1 MSYRYRSLI
10 NCCDPLILLTKTMKT
25 SSKIIFFLSLGI
37 CAGLTQAQ
45 NTSEASPIPKI
56 ADSWRY
62 EVTPYVWGPGIKGT
76 LNFNNS
82 LARSADMNTSNVL
95 SDLKSGG
102 MIAAEAHY
110 GNWGIMGDL
119 VSATLQHSGSVP
131 VYGGQATIADKVT
144 LQQTVLTGTATYT
157 LVNNKDAYLDGLV
170 GVRAID
176 ITATL
181 NGNLDGTNVSKT
193 ISSKTSTVDPI
204 IGAKG
209 RYRIADSSWYIP
221 AYADIGSGGGT
232 TNLTWQVA
240 AGIGKT
246 FNQLI
251 DASLTYRALYYD
263 MKSSA
268 VLQKT
273 TMQGPQ
279 LSVTLK
285 F

>member
-1 MSYRYRSLI
+1 
-10 NCCDPLILLTKTMKT
+10 MKT
-25 SSKIIFFLSLGI
+25 LSKIITLISI
-37 CAGLTQAQ
+37 GLCTGLAQAQ
-45 NTSEASPIPKI
+45 NTNETSPIPKI
-56 ADSWRY
+56 ADSWRF
-62 EVTPYVWGPGIKGT
+62 EVTPYLWSPGIKGT
-76 LNFNNS
+76 LNFNNG
-82 LARSADMNTSNVL
+82 LAKSADMNSSNVL
-95 SDLKSGG
+95 GNLKSGG

-110 GNWGIMGDL
+110 GNWGIMGDI
-119 VSATLQHSGSVP
+119 VSATLQNSGSIP
-131 VYGGQATIADKVT
+131 VYGGVAHVADKIT
-144 LQQTVLTGTATYT
+144 LQQTVLTGVATYT
-157 LVNNKDAYLDGLV
+157 FVNNKDAYVDGLL

-181 NGNLDGTNVSKT
+181 NGNLDGTNISKT

-240 AGIGKT
+240 AGVGKT
-246 FNQLI
+246 FNNLI
-251 DASLTYRALYYD
+251 DASLTYRSLYYD

-279 LSVTLK
+279 LSVTFK

>member
-1 MSYRYRSLI
+1 
-10 NCCDPLILLTKTMKT
+10 MKT
-25 SSKIIFFLSLGI
+25 LSKITIFLCIGI
-37 CAGLTQAQ
+37 CAGLAQAQ
-45 NTSEASPIPKI
+45 TASEASPMPKI
-56 ADSWRY
+56 ADSWRF
-62 EVTPYVWGPGIKGT
+62 EITPYIWGPGIKGT

-82 LARSADMNTSNVL
+82 LAKSADMNTSNVL

-119 VSATLQHSGSVP
+119 VSATLQNSGSIP
-131 VYGGQATIADKVT
+131 VYGGAAHIADKIT
-144 LQQTVLTGTATYT
+144 LQQTVLTGAATYT

-181 NGNLDGTNVSKT
+181 NGNLDGTNISKT

-240 AGIGKT
+240 AGVGKT
-246 FNQLI
+246 FNNLI
-251 DASLTYRALYYD
+251 DASLVYRALYYD
-263 MKSSA
+263 MKSGA

-279 LSVTLK
+279 LSVTFK